1 MAQRFMNKVAM
12 ITGGGGG
19 IGGAVAFDLALEG
32 AKVVVN
38 DYSKDDADKMVSRIK
53 EAGGVAV
60 ANYDN
65 VATMAG
71 GANIVKNAISN
82 FGRIDILVN
91 TAGFSRKEILLN
103 CRKMAGTQK

>member
-1 MAQRFMNKVAM
+1 MVQKFAGKVAM

-19 IGGAVAFDLALEG
+19 IGGAVALDLAAEG

-53 EAGGVAV
+53 EAGGIAV
-60 ANYDN
+60 ANYDT

-71 GANIVKNAISN
+71 GANIVKTAISN

-91 TAGFSRKEILLN
+91 TAGFSRKGNIVELSEE
-103 CRKMAGTQK
+103 G